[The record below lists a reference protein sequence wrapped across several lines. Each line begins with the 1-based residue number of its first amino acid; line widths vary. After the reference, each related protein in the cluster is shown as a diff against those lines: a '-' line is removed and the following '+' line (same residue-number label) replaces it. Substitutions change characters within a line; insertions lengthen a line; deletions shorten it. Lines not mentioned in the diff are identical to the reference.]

1 MPPSDL
7 PLGQPITTRTC
18 TLTYDSIVRGV
29 FLDGAEVAYEDAVEN
44 VAATARLT
52 GGRRVPVL
60 VDLRKCRSQS
70 TEARAFLAGPE
81 ALAVTLALAMVMDNP
96 LSRMLGNFFMGFNR
110 PPIPIR
116 LFTNVTEAEAWLRTF
131 LPAAPHGG

>member
-29 FLDGAEVAYEDAVEN
+29 FLDGAEVVYEDAVEN

-52 GGRRVPVL
+52 GGRRAPVL

-70 TEARAFLAGPE
+70 AEARAYLAGPHANE
-81 ALAVTLALAMVMDNP
+81 VTLALALVMENP

-110 PPIPIR
+110 PPVPVR
-116 LFTNVTEAEAWLRTF
+116 LFTKVAAAEAWLRTF